1 MGTLSAGLSYKVV
14 IMATTFEKR
23 NYCATALALVVF
35 GLTVAAA
42 VVDWYAQADVYH
54 RSTDSAASR
63 SASNPDSLI
72 DTSELNF
79 TKVRYDLEGFTVE
92 SKTSAGTIDKEFFT
106 YNSRTGSDVR
116 NVFKTSQAFV
126 IIALVIAFVL
136 SVLLSLF
143 FFDRIRNKFIFS
155 FGMSVTRVFVAVLAL
170 LAAISTAIAFLVF
183 LGVTQAFEEE
193 LVTCTEGPCR
203 AFIDT
208 IRTEGLK
215 DTSDN
220 VEYDLIRTQQWGP
233 EAGWYLTLAAIPTS
247 VLLLAVVVLN
257 KFPLPIDSEASSGEA
272 L

>member
-92 SKTSAGTIDKEFFT
+92 SKTSAGTIDKDFFT

-143 FFDRIRNKFIFS
+143 LLPSPPPSLSWFS
-155 FGMSVTRVFVAVLAL
+155 LALPRPSRRSSRPALRVLAVPSSIPSAL
-170 LAAISTAIAFLVF
+170 RALRTPTTTSST
-183 LGVTQAFEEE
+183 T
-193 LVTCTEGPCR
+193 
-203 AFIDT
+203 
-208 IRTEGLK
+208 
-215 DTSDN
+215 
-220 VEYDLIRTQQWGP
+220 
-233 EAGWYLTLAAIPTS
+233 
-247 VLLLAVVVLN
+247 
-257 KFPLPIDSEASSGEA
+257 
-272 L
+272 

>member
-63 SASNPDSLI
+63 SASDPDSLI

-92 SKTSAGTIDKEFFT
+92 SKTSAGTIDKDFFT

-116 NVFKTSQAFV
+116 NE
-126 IIALVIAFVL
+126 
-136 SVLLSLF
+136 
-143 FFDRIRNKFIFS
+143 FIFS

-170 LAAISTAIAFLVF
+170 LAAIATAIAFLVF

-215 DTSDN
+215 DISDN

>member
-54 RSTDSAASR
+54 RSTDS
-63 SASNPDSLI
+63 SASSPDSLI

-143 FFDRIRNKFIFS
+143 FFA

-215 DTSDN
+215 DTASG
-220 VEYDLIRTQQWGP
+220 VEY
-233 EAGWYLTLAAIPTS
+233 
-247 VLLLAVVVLN
+247 V
-257 KFPLPIDSEASSGEA
+257 
-272 L
+272 

>member
-54 RSTDSAASR
+54 RSTA
-63 SASNPDSLI
+63 
-72 DTSELNF
+72 
-79 TKVRYDLEGFTVE
+79 
-92 SKTSAGTIDKEFFT
+92 SAGTIDKDFFT

-170 LAAISTAIAFLVF
+170 LAAISTTIAFLVF

-193 LVTCTEGPCR
+193 LTTCTEGPCR

-215 DTSDN
+215 DTNDN

-233 EAGWYLTLAAIPTS
+233 ECGWYLTLAAIPTS

>member
-1 MGTLSAGLSYKVV
+1 MGTLSAALSYKVV

-92 SKTSAGTIDKEFFT
+92 SKTSAGTIDKDFFT

-170 LAAISTAIAFLVF
+170 LAAISTTIAFLVF

-193 LVTCTEGPCR
+193 LTTC
-203 AFIDT
+203 
-208 IRTEGLK
+208 TEGLK
-215 DTSDN
+215 DTSEG

-233 EAGWYLTLAAIPTS
+233 ECVWYLTLAAIPTS

>member
-23 NYCATALALVVF
+23 NYCATALALVAY

-63 SASNPDSLI
+63 SASDPDSLI

-92 SKTSAGTIDKEFFT
+92 SKTSAGTIDKDFYT

-126 IIALVIAFVL
+126 IIALVIAL
-136 SVLLSLF
+136 CSPCCCPS
-143 FFDRIRNKFIFS
+143 S
-155 FGMSVTRVFVAVLAL
+155 S
-170 LAAISTAIAFLVF
+170 STASA
-183 LGVTQAFEEE
+183 
-193 LVTCTEGPCR
+193 
-203 AFIDT
+203 
-208 IRTEGLK
+208 
-215 DTSDN
+215 TSSSS
-220 VEYDLIRTQQWGP
+220 P
-233 EAGWYLTLAAIPTS
+233 S
-247 VLLLAVVVLN
+247 VC
-257 KFPLPIDSEASSGEA
+257 P
-272 L
+272 

>member
-54 RSTDSAASR
+54 RSTDS
-63 SASNPDSLI
+63 SASSPDSLI

-136 SVLLSLF
+136 SVLLS
-143 FFDRIRNKFIFS
+143 FIFS

-215 DTSDN
+215 DTASG
-220 VEYDLIRTQQWGP
+220 VEY
-233 EAGWYLTLAAIPTS
+233 
-247 VLLLAVVVLN
+247 V
-257 KFPLPIDSEASSGEA
+257 
-272 L
+272 

>member
-23 NYCATALALVVF
+23 NYCATALALVVY

-54 RSTDSAASR
+54 RSTDSSASR

-126 IIALVIAFVL
+126 IIFVL

-215 DTSDN
+215 DTASG

-257 KFPLPIDSEASSGEA
+257 KFPLLIDSEASSGEA

>member
-143 FFDRIRNKFIFS
+143 FS

-215 DTSDN
+215 DTASG
-220 VEYDLIRTQQWGP
+220 VEY
-233 EAGWYLTLAAIPTS
+233 
-247 VLLLAVVVLN
+247 V
-257 KFPLPIDSEASSGEA
+257 
-272 L
+272 

>member
-54 RSTDSAASR
+54 RSTDSSASR

-143 FFDRIRNKFIFS
+143 IFA

-215 DTSDN
+215 DTASG
-220 VEYDLIRTQQWGP
+220 VEY
-233 EAGWYLTLAAIPTS
+233 
-247 VLLLAVVVLN
+247 V
-257 KFPLPIDSEASSGEA
+257 
-272 L
+272 